1 MKEYRLLFEIVTML
15 PVVPIYY
22 YGRKVYSKL
31 EKEIKIYWVF
41 LLFSFAVQLGLIIS
55 TRLSIHNLIVGKL
68 FEFIEYSVLCLI
80 FFMWNPNRIIR
91 FIILTFVLIN
101 LCSFIHY
108 FSRENIDYSVTQ
120 DKYLRNLILIP
131 LAFLT
136 AYKFS
141 TESKTDLVKDIKFW
155 IIGGILVNVTL
166 TSFTQLIDSY
176 SFQIRGL
183 NVLLN
188 YSILTANT
196 IAALMFIKGF
206 ICLKTQMN
214 YTGS

>member
-1 MKEYRLLFEIVTML
+1 ML

>member
-1 MKEYRLLFEIVTML
+1 ML
-15 PVVPIYY
+15 PVLPIFY
-22 YGRKVYSKL
+22 YGSLVHSKL
-31 EKEIKIYWVF
+31 EKEIKIYWIF
-41 LLFSFAVQLGLIIS
+41 LLFAYTVQLGLIIS
-55 TRLSIHNLIVGKL
+55 TRLSIHNLVVGKL
-68 FEFIEYSVLCLI
+68 YEFIEYTVLCSI

-91 FIILTFVLIN
+91 FIILFFVVIN
-101 LCSFIHY
+101 LCSFIYY
-108 FSRENIDYSVTQ
+108 FSRENIDYSVTL

-166 TSFTQLIDSY
+166 TSFTQLIGSY
-176 SFQIRGL
+176 SLQIRGL

-188 YSILTANT
+188 YTVLLANT

-206 ICLKTQMN
+206 ICLKTQMK